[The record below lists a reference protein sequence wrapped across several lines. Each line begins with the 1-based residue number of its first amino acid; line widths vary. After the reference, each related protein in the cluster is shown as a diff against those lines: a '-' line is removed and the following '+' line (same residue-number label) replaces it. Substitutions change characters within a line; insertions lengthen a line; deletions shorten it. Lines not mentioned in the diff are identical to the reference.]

1 MQQDNPTS
9 LRVPDPGVADLL
21 AQDARWQAWL
31 DVEAA
36 LARAEAELDM
46 IPAAA
51 ATEITRKCD
60 LALFDRARLTEGFQ
74 RTGHSLVP
82 LIWELSRLCDGD
94 AGNYVH
100 WGATT
105 QNITQTGDL
114 LQLRKVH
121 RVFLRQLGAILAA
134 LADLAERSKDMA
146 LPGRTHGQHA
156 VPATYGLK
164 VAVWIDEFARHVER
178 LEQCGPRVFQTM
190 LGGAAGTAASFG
202 AQGLEVQARLAAHL
216 DMPPMPVPARTIMD
230 HLAEHIMA
238 LALLAASCGKFANE
252 IYTGMKQE
260 FGEVEEPIS
269 AGTVGSSTMPQKR
282 NPFTSQDIMAYAA
295 QIRTMVPLA
304 LEAVMTEHEANRQTS
319 LMMRQA
325 QNQVCVL
332 MGDTLERVRILAEG
346 IVLKPE
352 RMRANLDLTKG
363 LIMAE
368 PIMLALGEFVGRQE
382 AHDIVYDAAQA
393 VAVGE
398 SSFSELLGAD
408 PRFNQYL
415 SPEQMVRMLDPT
427 RYTGLSSQIA
437 QEQAQRARIMA
448 KGLAD

>member
-1 MQQDNPTS
+1 
-9 LRVPDPGVADLL
+9 
-21 AQDARWQAWL
+21 
-31 DVEAA
+31 
-36 LARAEAELDM
+36 
-46 IPAAA
+46 
-51 ATEITRKCD
+51 
-60 LALFDRARLTEGFQ
+60 
-74 RTGHSLVP
+74 
-82 LIWELSRLCDGD
+82 
-94 AGNYVH
+94 
-100 WGATT
+100 
-105 QNITQTGDL
+105 
-114 LQLRKVH
+114 
-121 RVFLRQLGAILAA
+121 
-134 LADLAERSKDMA
+134 
-146 LPGRTHGQHA
+146 
-156 VPATYGLK
+156 
-164 VAVWIDEFARHVER
+164 
-178 LEQCGPRVFQTM
+178 
-190 LGGAAGTAASFG
+190 
-202 AQGLEVQARLAAHL
+202 
-216 DMPPMPVPARTIMD
+216 
-230 HLAEHIMA
+230 
-238 LALLAASCGKFANE
+238 
-252 IYTGMKQE
+252 
-260 FGEVEEPIS
+260 
-269 AGTVGSSTMPQKR
+269 
-282 NPFTSQDIMAYAA
+282 
-295 QIRTMVPLA
+295 TMVPLA